1 MGRGRRVGSGVWVS
15 YLGTGAVLAISR
27 VALFV
32 LWYYQIVFPL
42 DWHLLWV
49 FYFEDLLGGYTRL
62 GMMSDAVYLFVWIP
76 ILTLIS
82 FLMATP
88 ILLVG
93 WLMRSRRQDLA
104 RS

>member
-1 MGRGRRVGSGVWVS
+1 MGRGCRVGSGVWVS

-27 VALFV
+27 VALFL
-32 LWYYQIVFPL
+32 LWYYQIVLPL
-42 DWHLLWV
+42 RWHLLWV
-49 FYFEDLLGGYTRL
+49 FYFEDLLAVYGRL
-62 GMMSDAVYLFVWIP
+62 GAISDTLYLFVWIP
-76 ILTLIS
+76 ILTLNS

-93 WLMRSRRQDLA
+93 WLMRRRRQDLA